1 MKVIVIFEFENIESQ
16 NSPEADAIVEAI
28 GESCEAMQIAFDA
41 NACYIDDCVE
51 HFVDPILKG
60 RTNA

>member
-1 MKVIVIFEFENIESQ
+1 MKVIVIFEFENIESP

-51 HFVDPILKG
+51 HFVDPVLKG